1 MLKVFVV
8 VVLVTV
14 SMPALACESYARNEL
29 EKVFC
34 QVKAKKRGALPYS
47 LKDFRKNP
55 PQTQRLLLKRPAAA
69 LGLTLPAAA
78 TDTVAPKAV
87 PHSSAAVAKAK
98 PKPNASKKPQASLH
112 APVHAPAPLAGR
124 CVLQGERIQCGDS
137 DFKLLSNVR
146 NEQLAPE
153 AFGHTLTLA
162 AFDPDTQSPT
172 ELGPYLAKSYGAYI
186 DGMVR
191 LGLAASTMS
200 YTKFHHTYLEV
211 ARLGEPFHQ
220 RMGQMYEFL
229 KRDKATI
236 GVKKRYTAL
245 LPEAL
250 TQCMPLESTYIVC
263 DDVKHNWVYQKV
275 STDK

>member
-1 MLKVFVV
+1 MLKVIVVAVFVA
-8 VVLVTV
+8 V
-14 SMPALACESYARNEL
+14 SMPTLACESYARNDL

-34 QVKAKKRGALPYS
+34 QVKAKNRGALPYS

-69 LGLTLPAAA
+69 LGFTLPVIP
-78 TDTVAPKAV
+78 DPVVPKDAPRK
-87 PHSSAAVAKAK
+87 AKA
-98 PKPNASKKPQASLH
+98 NARAPQKPQQAPPRP
-112 APVHAPAPLAGR
+112 PVHAPSSLVGR
-124 CVLQGERIQCGDS
+124 CRLLGERIQCGDN
-137 DFKLLSNVR
+137 DFQLLFNVA

-153 AFGHTLTLA
+153 AFDHTLTLT
-162 AFDPDTQSPT
+162 AFDPSAQSPT
-172 ELGPYLAKSYGAYI
+172 ELGPYLAKSYGTYI

-211 ARLGEPFHQ
+211 TRLGESFHQ

-245 LPEAL
+245 LPQAL
-250 TQCMPLESTYIVC
+250 TQCMPLSNTYIVC

-275 STDK
+275 SVN